1 MGLLAALFLYLLGG
15 ITFIPGVVALIWA
28 FSSWYLPDVEQSSIK
43 DDLGQSAERDRD
55 QDSEGA
61 SLLEKE
67 LETGVDVYQA
77 GWLTVSREY
86 FIYPS
91 GGPKNTGN
99 PPPAS
104 SMDASIKESES
115 AYSSLYK
122 LVNKTSTSSELGS
135 AKGGPTAST
144 TTLGPDSPSDNNS
157 NNKKKKSKLQKYFAV
172 LRHGN
177 LFLYDDADQSNVKHV
192 IVIANHVVS
201 VWPPKQVDGQLFVKR
216 SAICLAKMDFQDIGA
231 TEELL
236 SDPNQPPHD
245 AFFLYS
251 ENCSEK
257 EDFYFA
263 LIRAS
268 KLSSHWKCAEELAA
282 KRELPDYWRIDPSIM
297 ADPLHY
303 KTQEIMSLIQTI
315 HSSDAN
321 LQTRWFNAFT
331 GRLFLAIK
339 DTPVIEQYFRRKI
352 VDKLGRIKRPNF
364 IEEIEVRKIH
374 MGHSVPIFTNN
385 KLRELTPDG
394 LLVIEA
400 NMHYNGGFQVMIATK
415 AVLNLGARFK
425 SRDVDLV
432 LSVTVQSVEGKIVF
446 KMKPPPS
453 NRIWYAFET
462 MPKMTLRIE
471 PVVSSKQITYSMV
484 TKAIDNKFR
493 EAFKDTLVLPNM
505 DDLTFLDTSSE
516 FYRGGIW
523 SKSNRP
529 DEEGLH
535 DEQGGHGTE
544 SPEEPEMARSTGTE
558 SPKELRH
565 RQSTADI
572 STMSRSNT
580 MGSVASSVSS
590 YEEGEQ
596 NGGDFDAKTHIGEL
610 KHMGSAPKSPQL
622 EPTKAT
628 AAQRSAQFVGS
639 VKRWGNWYIKEKLGN
654 RANTGHARGSSDS
667 STDTASTARPKP
679 APQAHQFPPEMLSA
693 LNQSPDLRYTTNPY
707 GPIPDMKIPGVEQIH
722 EPPSSFP
729 KRRPVAGDSE
739 SAGESVSETVGETA
753 EETVREKES
762 EKEAQGQP
770 ESQFGPPLESP
781 AQDLEKSQST
791 IKELPEQPE
800 QLPEQAQD
808 QQKDS
813 GPDALGND
821 GVRENEQGEKDSKV
835 SSGTGLGQVP
845 LSERSH
851 RQSAASST
859 SSTSTSSTDRKVS
872 VVSYQD
878 REGLIL
884 DDSRSTATISSTNK
898 STAVGF
904 NGTRSSRTVKR
915 KPVPGTVS
923 GTVPGAEPDPRTTN
937 LETT

>member
-1 MGLLAALFLYLLGG
+1 MGLIAALFLYLLGG
-15 ITFIPGVVALIWA
+15 ITFIPGLVALIWA
-28 FSSWYLPDVEQSSIK
+28 FSAWYLPDVDQSDAK
-43 DDLGQSAERDRD
+43 DDLGQSARPDQD

-67 LETGVDVYQA
+67 LDTGVDVYQA

-135 AKGGPTAST
+135 GKGGPSAST
-144 TTLGPDSPSDNNS
+144 TTLGPDSPSDNNNNS

-251 ENCSEK
+251 DNCSEK

-268 KLSSHWKCAEELAA
+268 KLSSHWKCAQELAA
-282 KRELPDYWRIDPSIM
+282 DRELPDYWRIDPSIM

-303 KTQEIMSLIQTI
+303 KTQEIMTLIQTI

-415 AVLNLGARFK
+415 AVLNFGARFK

-523 SKSNRP
+523 SSSKRP
-529 DEEGLH
+529 DEESLH

-544 SPEEPEMARSTGTE
+544 SPEEPETGKSTGTE
-558 SPKELRH
+558 SPKGLRH
-565 RQSTADI
+565 RQSTTEV
-572 STMSRSNT
+572 SSMSRSNT

-590 YEEGEQ
+590 YEEGEEQ
-596 NGGDFDAKTHIGEL
+596 NEEDFDANTHIGEL
-610 KHMGSAPKSPQL
+610 KLKGGSPSSPQL
-622 EPTKAT
+622 EPTKTT
-628 AAQRSAQFVGS
+628 AAQKSAQFVGS

-667 STDTASTARPKP
+667 STDTVSTARPKP
-679 APQAHQFPPEMLSA
+679 APQAHQFPPEMLSSI
-693 LNQSPDLRYTTNPY
+693 NQSSDVRYTTNPY
-707 GPIPDMKIPGVEQIH
+707 GPIPEMKIPGVEQIH

-729 KRRPVAGDSE
+729 KRRPVGE
-739 SAGESVSETVGETA
+739 PAGEISGETGGTGEA
-753 EETVREKES
+753 AGGTTGETTKEEAPEKDT
-762 EKEAQGQP
+762 
-770 ESQFGPPLESP
+770 FGPPLNQV
-781 AQDLEKSQST
+781 QDLEKSQST
-791 IKELPEQPE
+791 IKDLSEQPEQPE
-800 QLPEQAQD
+800 RPGQPERTEQVPNQEQD
-808 QQKDS
+808 QQKES
-813 GPDALGND
+813 GQD
-821 GVRENEQGEKDSKV
+821 EGEKDSK
-835 SSGTGLGQVP
+835 VP

-859 SSTSTSSTDRKVS
+859 SSTSSTDRKLS

-898 STAVGF
+898 STALGL

-915 KPVPGTVS
+915 KPVPGTA
-923 GTVPGAEPDPRTTN
+923 TVPETEPPSQREDA
-937 LETT
+937 